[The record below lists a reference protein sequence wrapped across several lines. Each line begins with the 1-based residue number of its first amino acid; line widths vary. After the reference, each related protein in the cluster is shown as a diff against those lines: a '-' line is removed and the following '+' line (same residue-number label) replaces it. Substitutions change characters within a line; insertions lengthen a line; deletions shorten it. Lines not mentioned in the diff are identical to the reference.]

1 MEVVEMKTKLEEKIK
16 TLEEEKNTLLEEVRK
31 LKEVVEL
38 SEKAKNLE
46 REVDELKEEVKT
58 LKSKIPHEF
67 LQEFNEAVSTLL
79 SDKEEEKEPVEECVD
94 CDEEEGEFL

>member
-58 LKSKIPHEF
+58 LKSKIPQEF

-79 SDKEEEKEPVEECVD
+79 SDKEEKEPVEECVD
-94 CDEEEGEFL
+94 CDEEEEEFL